1 MTTPLRSLLIRPLRR
16 AKAFLHALALTDHQ
30 PSGGY

>member
-1 MTTPLRSLLIRPLRR
+1 MTTRRIRFLVRPLRR
-16 AKAFLHALALTDHQ
+16 AKAFLRALALTDHQ